1 MKRINNNNGKL
12 VRIEITEEDVRKM
25 TQSDLIQL
33 VTKEFQYI
41 PSGILDNIIM
51 PLIEKWSCETNE
63 INNAYV
69 KLLIASL
76 PITLEIIDKYVKNG
90 TIVFDECD
98 VRCLADSLSYVI
110 HNLKERPKNITD
122 LHIQI
127 INELT

>member
-1 MKRINNNNGKL
+1 MKRINDNNGKL
-12 VRIEITEEDVRKM
+12 VRIEITEEEIGRM
-25 TQSDLIQL
+25 TQSELLQF
-33 VTKEFQYI
+33 VTKESQYI
-41 PSGILDNIIM
+41 PSGIMEKIIM

-76 PITLEIIDKYVKNG
+76 PIALDNVDKYVKNK
-90 TIVFDECD
+90 TVVFDECD
-98 VRCLADSLSYVI
+98 VRFLADSLSYVI

-127 INELT
+127 INELK